1 MEKWPEALYRVTLI
15 HNASR
20 SEKTKLAPLHILHIL
35 LSQEPRTPE
44 VAWIRD
50 QSSSR
55 ELAISRRED
64 GHYMEK
70 LLKDKERELTRMI
83 KDAKE
88 QTRNA
93 QLHRMEGQRTR
104 GTGYKVGDLV
114 RIKLYSNEIKKRGK
128 KLAKRY
134 SEKYMVIE
142 VIGGGWTYR
151 LKPYGRRGRNKIRH
165 FNDLKDATIRRK
177 EMESS
182 DGEVL
187 AEMES
192 KTQSSGQEGRKQKL
206 TEERGNSKNQKTD
219 NPKKSQNGESRCQ
232 SDKQDIALRRSTRKR
247 TTTKRL
253 QLHVVPGKRYA
264 EKEVEIMPEN
274 EQSESESDHSFVTV
288 GENSFVEVSTEGDES
303 DPSSLEGK

>member
-1 MEKWPEALYRVTLI
+1 M
-15 HNASR
+15 
-20 SEKTKLAPLHILHIL
+20 
-35 LSQEPRTPE
+35 
-44 VAWIRD
+44 
-50 QSSSR
+50 
-55 ELAISRRED
+55 
-64 GHYMEK
+64 
-70 LLKDKERELTRMI
+70 
-83 KDAKE
+83 
-88 QTRNA
+88 
-93 QLHRMEGQRTR
+93 
-104 GTGYKVGDLV
+104 GDLV
-114 RIKLYSNEIKKRGK
+114 RIKLDSNEIKKWGK

-165 FNDLKDATIRRK
+165 FNDVKDTTIRRK

-187 AEMES
+187 AEMER

-219 NPKKSQNGESRCQ
+219 NPKKSQNGESKCQ

-253 QLHVVPGKRYA
+253 QLNIVPGKRYA
-264 EKEVEIMPEN
+264 EKKVEIMPEN
-274 EQSESESDHSFVTV
+274 EQSESESDYSFVTV

-303 DPSSLEGK
+303 DPSSLEGN

>member
-1 MEKWPEALYRVTLI
+1 
-15 HNASR
+15 
-20 SEKTKLAPLHILHIL
+20 
-35 LSQEPRTPE
+35 
-44 VAWIRD
+44 
-50 QSSSR
+50 
-55 ELAISRRED
+55 
-64 GHYMEK
+64 MEK
-70 LLKDKERELTRMI
+70 LLKDKERELSRMI

-88 QTRNA
+88 QTRNV

-114 RIKLYSNEIKKRGK
+114 RIKLDSNQIKKRGK

-142 VIGGGWTYR
+142 VIVGGWTYR

-177 EMESS
+177 MGSS

-206 TEERGNSKNQKTD
+206 TEERGSSKNKKTD

-253 QLHVVPGKRYA
+253 QLNVVPGKRYA

-288 GENSFVEVSTEGDES
+288 GENSFVEVSTGGDES
-303 DPSSLEGK
+303 DPSSLEGN

>member
-1 MEKWPEALYRVTLI
+1 
-15 HNASR
+15 
-20 SEKTKLAPLHILHIL
+20 
-35 LSQEPRTPE
+35 
-44 VAWIRD
+44 
-50 QSSSR
+50 
-55 ELAISRRED
+55 
-64 GHYMEK
+64 MEK

-83 KDAKE
+83 KEAKE

-93 QLHRMEGQRTR
+93 QFHRMEGQRTR

-114 RIKLYSNEIKKRGK
+114 RIKLDSNEIKKRGK

-151 LKPYGRRGRNKIRH
+151 LSLMVDGAGIKSVISTTSKT
-165 FNDLKDATIRRK
+165 ATMRRK
-177 EMESS
+177 DMESS

-192 KTQSSGQEGRKQKL
+192 KTQSSGHEGRKQKL

-232 SDKQDIALRRSTRKR
+232 SDKQDIALRKSTRKR

-253 QLHVVPGKRYA
+253 QLNVVPGKRYA
-264 EKEVEIMPEN
+264 EK
-274 EQSESESDHSFVTV
+274 
-288 GENSFVEVSTEGDES
+288 
-303 DPSSLEGK
+303 